1 MKSYPFVWPYG
12 LAFWIVYVWVF
23 IPEFRVVFRAQR
35 HMSTQRRDPSQARA
49 QDAGSMGVIVLGM
62 WVGMGVA
69 FAVAHITRFM
79 FPEPAAFI
87 LYWAG
92 VVLLGLAS
100 LLRRHCFRVLGEYF
114 TGDVVVRADQVV
126 IDRGAY
132 RFVRHPSYTAG
143 ILMFLAIGLALGSW
157 LSTLIAFTSAVAV
170 YVYRVRVEERALV
183 STLGEP
189 YRAFM
194 RSRKRFIPFII

>member
-1 MKSYPFVWPYG
+1 MTPYPFVWPYG
-12 LAFWIVYVWVF
+12 IPFWVVYVWAF
-23 IPEFRVVFRAQR
+23 IPESRVIFRAWGHR
-35 HMSTQRRDPSQARA
+35 KTQRAARSRGRS
-49 QDAGSMGVIVLGM
+49 QDAGSLNVIMLGM
-62 WVGMGVA
+62 WAGMAVA
-69 FAVAHITRFM
+69 FSVAHITRFM
-79 FPEPAAFI
+79 FPESAEFT

-92 VVLLGLAS
+92 VVLLALAS

-143 ILMFLAIGLALGSW
+143 ILMFVAIGLALGSW
-157 LSTLIAFTSAVAV
+157 LSTLIAFASAAAV

-194 RSRKRFIPFII
+194 KSRKRFIPFII